1 MVAVSVVAVMSDPGS
16 GLAGFV
22 RSVDVQTVPAV
33 AFEVVVADA
42 ASDGSAGRLQQL
54 AERRPNVTVLHADAE
69 VAAADRL
76 ALALTRATG
85 DFVLVVAQDQRL
97 APRALE
103 LLLDRAKRTAAD
115 LVLARVVTDTA
126 SGCAVLPEDADRV
139 DASRLDPTG
148 CLMLVRRPLLGA
160 GAQAGALL
168 ADPPALLSRAGT
180 VSAVGRYAC
189 ASAGKG
195 VRSATADVVLAPPTY
210 RWDEGMLH
218 LAVGVRLLEPASC
231 PVRAWLVVARGL
243 AEVAIPATV
252 EWDERNG
259 GTGTGSAALDSTT
272 AEGGH
277 PLEDGSWDLLLR
289 LVGPSGEMTVPL
301 GPGPTSSAVV
311 GGRAHLVNAAAGVA
325 QLDVGV
331 MRVSAVGPVSASD
344 ASVVESEHGA
354 LVTLAYPALH
364 VHGDAVLDGRLM
376 LGTFGLPARLLC
388 RDGHARLEA
397 YVGALPGTS
406 DVAVAVGGGT
416 PLPTG
421 LRLRIGSAGA
431 MVLEELPVAEPAGQ
445 PSTAAG
451 GAPLVQ
457 RLRRRLPDAVD
468 PLVGR
473 LARVPALRGIYRRLI
488 NR

>member
-195 VRSATADVVLAPPTY
+195 VRSATADVVLAK
-210 RWDEGMLH
+210 
-218 LAVGVRLLEPASC
+218 V
-231 PVRAWLVVARGL
+231 
-243 AEVAIPATV
+243 
-252 EWDERNG
+252 
-259 GTGTGSAALDSTT
+259 
-272 AEGGH
+272 
-277 PLEDGSWDLLLR
+277 
-289 LVGPSGEMTVPL
+289 
-301 GPGPTSSAVV
+301 
-311 GGRAHLVNAAAGVA
+311 
-325 QLDVGV
+325 
-331 MRVSAVGPVSASD
+331 
-344 ASVVESEHGA
+344 
-354 LVTLAYPALH
+354 
-364 VHGDAVLDGRLM
+364 
-376 LGTFGLPARLLC
+376 
-388 RDGHARLEA
+388 
-397 YVGALPGTS
+397 
-406 DVAVAVGGGT
+406 
-416 PLPTG
+416 
-421 LRLRIGSAGA
+421 
-431 MVLEELPVAEPAGQ
+431 
-445 PSTAAG
+445 
-451 GAPLVQ
+451 
-457 RLRRRLPDAVD
+457 
-468 PLVGR
+468 
-473 LARVPALRGIYRRLI
+473 
-488 NR
+488 